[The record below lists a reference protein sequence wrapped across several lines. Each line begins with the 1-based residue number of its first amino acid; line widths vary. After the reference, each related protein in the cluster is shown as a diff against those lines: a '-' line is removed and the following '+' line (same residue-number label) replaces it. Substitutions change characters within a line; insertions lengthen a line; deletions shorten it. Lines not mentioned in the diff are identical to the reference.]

1 MSDRY
6 AYLGPAGTFSEAAA
20 RALGAD
26 EDALLPQPDISS
38 VLWSVA
44 DGRATRGVVP
54 IENRLEGGVTATL
67 LALADDVDL
76 LLTAEVEL
84 PVELQLAARPGTD
97 LDEITEVVSHPVAL
111 GACRRFLSDRLGGVA
126 TRHVAATA
134 LGAEEAAATAGVAA
148 IANLLAVDR
157 NDLEVLADD
166 IADVATNRTRFV
178 EIGRTIP
185 ARTGWDKTSIVVYLP
200 GNEPGSLLRI
210 LEILAERD
218 LDMTRLES
226 RPTEPELGS
235 YRFFIDI
242 AGHLD
247 DERVADGLAAL
258 HRTQRE
264 VKLLG
269 AYPRGDDPPA
279 RLPDLDADDATFDEA
294 QDWIADW
301 RSRVDD
307 GPAS

>member
-1 MSDRY
+1 MSSGY

-20 RALGAD
+20 LALGAAPD
-26 EDALLPQPDISS
+26 DLVPLPNISS
-38 VLWSVA
+38 VLRSVA
-44 DGRATRGVVP
+44 EGGTARGVVP

-76 LLTAEVEL
+76 LMTGEVEL
-84 PVELQLAARPGTD
+84 PVELLLAAAPGTD
-97 LDEITEVVSHPVAL
+97 LADVREVASHPVAL
-111 GACRRFLSDRLGGVA
+111 GACRRYLSTTLDGVP
-126 TRHVAATA
+126 TRPVASTA
-134 LGAEEAAATAGVAA
+134 LGAEVAAGEPGVAA
-148 IANLLAVDR
+148 IANPLAVER
-157 NDLEVLADD
+157 HGLVVLEDQV
-166 IADVATNRTRFV
+166 ADVPTNRTRFV
-178 EIGRTIP
+178 EVGRTIP
-185 ARTGWDKTSIVVYLP
+185 PRTGWDKTSIVVYLP

-269 AYPRGDDPPA
+269 AYPRGDQRPDA
-279 RLPDLDADDATFDEA
+279 QADLDADDASFREA
-294 QDWIADW
+294 TDWVEQW
-301 RSRVDD
+301 RGRI
-307 GPAS
+307 G

>member
-1 MSDRY
+1 VTSGY

-20 RALGAD
+20 LALDAD
-26 EDALLPQPDISS
+26 PDELVPLSSISG
-38 VLWSVA
+38 VLRSVA
-44 DGRATRGVVP
+44 EGDTTRGVVP

-76 LLTAEVEL
+76 LMTGEVEL
-84 PVELQLAARPGTD
+84 PVELLLAAAPGTAFQD
-97 LDEITEVVSHPVAL
+97 VREVASHPVAL
-111 GACRRFLSDRLGGVA
+111 GACRRYLATTMEGVP
-126 TRHVAATA
+126 TRPVASTA
-134 LGAEEAAATAGVAA
+134 LGAAVAAQEQGVAA
-148 IANLLAVDR
+148 IANPLAIER
-157 NDLEVLADD
+157 HGLEVLEDQV
-166 IADVATNRTRFV
+166 ADVSTNRTRFV
-178 EIGRTIP
+178 EVGRSIP
-185 ARTGWDKTSIVVYLP
+185 PRTGWDKTSIVVYLP

-269 AYPRGDDPPA
+269 AYPRADA
-279 RLPDLDADDATFDEA
+279 RPEDLPDLDVDDATFRSA
-294 QDWIADW
+294 VDWVRDW
-301 RSRVDD
+301 RDRIR
-307 GPAS
+307 